1 VRIERCVQ
9 LRGRAVAAVLRGS
22 WSARDQGLAD
32 AMTPW
37 IALLLGLVV
46 VAILAAYD
54 VKPMVLVILAA
65 ACSLGALVSVFL
77 GAVGANDDLGS
88 SWSDSGPRLM
98 LRWAASFV
106 IIGGTSL
113 FALLWPRLSRR
124 QRDRS

>member
-1 VRIERCVQ
+1 
-9 LRGRAVAAVLRGS
+9 
-22 WSARDQGLAD
+22 
-32 AMTPW
+32 MTPW